1 MVRVR
6 FLSALAGAALVAG
19 VASGAA
25 RAQGVV
31 TVAMTAGDIPVTG
44 GNPDQG
50 FEGFRFVAL
59 NLYDALINWDLSS
72 ATKPSTIKP
81 GLATEWHIDPED
93 HHRWLFTLRKG
104 VKFHDGC
111 DFKADDV
118 VWNFGRFD
126 EKAPQWNPQQ
136 FALSRAYLP
145 NFVKA
150 EKVDDDTVAL
160 TTKVPSSLFPYEM
173 SYVFMTSRC
182 RAEALHYDWVAFANQ
197 PSGTG
202 PYRFDKLVPHERLEL
217 VPNKDYWDQ
226 ARVPKQDRLVLLPM
240 PEASTR
246 TAALLSGQV
255 NFIEAPTPD
264 AIPRLKSSG
273 MTVITNTYPHN
284 WGYQLNFVNGP
295 FKDVR
300 VRRAANYA
308 LNRADIV
315 ELLGGVAEDG
325 PANYPKSSPL
335 FGHPVDYTFDLAKA
349 KALLKEA
356 NCVPCKLTLAISTS
370 GSGQMQP
377 LPMNELIKSQLEEA
391 GFEVTL
397 QVMDWNALLALARAG
412 VDSAPNVD
420 GINVSRAL
428 QDPINGMTRFM
439 QKAQWAPQGGN
450 WGHYST
456 PAAEA
461 LITEAFNEFDTAK
474 RDADLVKL
482 HEMMV
487 DDAVMLWAV
496 HDLNPRAISPKVH
509 GFVQAQS
516 WFQDLTPV
524 TVSP

>member
-1 MVRVR
+1 MARLLLLAK
-6 FLSALAGAALVAG
+6 LSLAALLAAAGSAGA
-19 VASGAA
+19 
-25 RAQGVV
+25 QGTV
-31 TVAMTAGDIPVTG
+31 TVAMTAGDIPVTS

-59 NLYDALINWDLSS
+59 NLYDALINWDLGS
-72 ATKPSTIKP
+72 ADKPSVIKP
-81 GLATEWHIDPED
+81 GLATEWHVDGED
-93 HHRWLFTLRKG
+93 RTRWVFTLREG

-111 DFKADDV
+111 PFDADAV

-145 NFVKA
+145 NFVKV
-150 EKVDDDTVAL
+150 EKVDDRTVAF
-160 TTKVPSSLFPYEM
+160 TTKVPSSLFPYEI
-173 SYVFMTSRC
+173 SYILMTSKC
-182 RAEALHYDWVAFANQ
+182 RAEALKYDWAALAGQ

-202 PYRFDKLVPHERLEL
+202 PYRFDRMVPHERLEL
-217 VPNKDYWDQ
+217 VPNRDYWDK
-226 ARVPKQDRLVLLPM
+226 ARIPKQDRLVLLPI

-255 NFIEAPTPD
+255 NFVEAPTPD

-273 MTVITNTYPHN
+273 MTVITNAYPHN
-284 WGYQLNFVNGP
+284 WAYQLNFVNGP

-300 VRRAANYA
+300 VRKAANYA

-315 ELLGGVAEDG
+315 ELLGGIAQKG
-325 PANYPKSSPL
+325 AANYPPSAAL
-335 FGHPVDYTFDLAKA
+335 YGHPVSYEYDLAKA

-356 NCVPCKLTLAISTS
+356 NCLPCKITLAISTS

-412 VDSAPNVD
+412 VDTAPNVD

-439 QKAQWAPQGGN
+439 HRAQWAPNGGN
-450 WGHYST
+450 WGHYVSD
-456 PAAEA
+456 E
-461 LITEAFNEFDTAK
+461 TERMILAAFNEFDPAK
-474 RDADLVKL
+474 RDAILVTL
-482 HEMMV
+482 HEKMV
-487 DDAVMLWAV
+487 DEAVMLWAV
-496 HDLNPRAISPKVH
+496 HDINPRALSPKIQ

-516 WFQDLTPV
+516 WFQDLTPI
-524 TVSP
+524 TVAK

>member
-1 MVRVR
+1 MTCPAP
-6 FLSALAGAALVAG
+6 LSRAAAIGLLLLAAPAG
-19 VASGAA
+19 
-25 RAQGVV
+25 AQGVL
-31 TVAMTAGDIPVTG
+31 TVAMTAGDIPVTS

-59 NLYDALINWDLSS
+59 NLYDALINWDLSRS
-72 ATKPSTIKP
+72 DRPSTIKP
-81 GLATEWHIDPED
+81 GLATEWHVDPANPR
-93 HHRWLFTLRKG
+93 RWLFTLRQG

-111 DFKADDV
+111 PFTADDV
-118 VWNFGRFD
+118 VWNFGRYD

-145 NFVKA
+145 NFAGV
-150 EKVDDDTVAL
+150 EKVDSHTVAL
-160 TTKVPSSLFPYEM
+160 TTKISSALFPYEM
-173 SYVFMTSRC
+173 SYVLMTSRC
-182 RAEALHYDWVAFANQ
+182 RAEALKYDWAAYANQ

-202 PYRFDKLVPHERLEL
+202 PYRFDRMVPHERLEL
-217 VPNKDYWDQ
+217 VPNKDYWDT

-255 NFIEAPTPD
+255 NFVEAPTPD
-264 AIPRLKSSG
+264 AVPRLKSSG

-284 WGYQLNFVNGP
+284 WSYQLNFVSGP

-315 ELLGGVAEDG
+315 ELLGGIAQEG
-325 PANYPKSSPL
+325 PANFPPSSAL
-335 FGHPVDYTFDLAKA
+335 YGKPVSYKYDLPTAR
-349 KALLKEA
+349 ALLKEA
-356 NCVPCKLTLAISTS
+356 GCTPCAITLAVSTS

-391 GFEVTL
+391 GFQVTL
-397 QVMDWNALLALARAG
+397 RVMDWNALLALARAG
-412 VDSAPNVD
+412 VDSAPDVH

-439 QKAQWAPQGGN
+439 QRAQWAPQGGN
-450 WGHYST
+450 WGHYASDD
-456 PAAEA
+456 AERM
-461 LITEAFNEFDTAK
+461 ITAAFNEFDSEK
-474 RDADLVKL
+474 RDDDLMKL
-482 HEMMV
+482 HEKMV
-487 DDAVMLWAV
+487 DEAVMLWAV
-496 HDLNPRAISPKVH
+496 HDINPRAISPKVR

-524 TVSP
+524 TVAK